1 MKDANNAA
9 FAYSVSLLRLLLRMQ
24 LITQDEYNR
33 IVAINRTH
41 YEAEIC
47 VVWEED
53 FSGCFRTLAV
63 LYVLP

>member
-9 FAYSVSLLRLLLRMQ
+9 FAYSVSLLRLLLKMQ

-47 VVWEED
+47 VV
-53 FSGCFRTLAV
+53 
-63 LYVLP
+63 